1 MVHSIGGIQATTSGN
16 VGETM
21 ADWILYLV
29 LGLGGFIGLLILN
42 GVRIWWTRVR
52 PRQPKLH
59 ADWAA
64 DCELTTSAVF
74 NDSMITFRNVRDFH
88 WRTTRDRD
96 EKWADEVTVDSTKV
110 KHIWFVVDQFH
121 AFRGMSHTYLTF
133 EFFDGTCLSFSF
145 ETRRERGKK
154 YHPWTGLWRSYE
166 LYLLVGF
173 ERDVTQLRTHGRSNI
188 VSMYRVITPP
198 DKERQMIVQM
208 SHRLNQLATRPE
220 FYHTLF
226 KTCNT
231 SIVNAVNAVTP
242 GRIPF
247 LWRNFLPGY
256 TPKAALKLNLI
267 EDWGGL
273 EATMEKARVDRYA
286 QDWDEESDYSAFI
299 RGALPPS
306 PHDEQ

>member
-1 MVHSIGGIQATTSGN
+1 
-16 VGETM
+16 
-21 ADWILYLV
+21 
-29 LGLGGFIGLLILN
+29 
-42 GVRIWWTRVR
+42 
-52 PRQPKLH
+52 
-59 ADWAA
+59 
-64 DCELTTSAVF
+64 
-74 NDSMITFRNVRDFH
+74 
-88 WRTTRDRD
+88 
-96 EKWADEVTVDSTKV
+96 
-110 KHIWFVVDQFH
+110 
-121 AFRGMSHTYLTF
+121 MSHTYLTF

-173 ERDVTQLRTHGRSNI
+173 ERDVTQLRTHGRNNI

-208 SHRLNQLATRPE
+208 THRLNQLASRPE

-247 LWRNFLPGY
+247 GDVVGATIKGCQFPLDNESLTTGTRGISNIATGPSITVSVESGDL
-256 TPKAALKLNLI
+256 LLLI
-267 EDWGGL
+267 
-273 EATMEKARVDRYA
+273 MR
-286 QDWDEESDYSAFI
+286 
-299 RGALPPS
+299 
-306 PHDEQ
+306 

>member
-1 MVHSIGGIQATTSGN
+1 MATMVKDLST
-16 VGETM
+16 
-21 ADWILYLV
+21 WIMYV
-29 LGLGGFIGLLILN
+29 LSLLGVVIALLFLN
-42 GVRIWWTRVR
+42 GLWIWYTRIR

-59 ADWAA
+59 ANWAS
-64 DCELTTSAVF
+64 DCEFTPSAVF
-74 NDSMITFRNVRDFH
+74 NDSRITFRNVRDFH
-88 WRTTRDRD
+88 WRTTKDRD

-121 AFRGMSHTYLTF
+121 AFRGLSHTYLTF

-145 ETRRERGKK
+145 ETRRERGKR

-173 ERDVTQLRTHGRSNI
+173 ERDLTQLRTHGRSNI

-208 SHRLNQLATRPE
+208 AHRLNQLADRPE

-231 SIVNAVNAVTP
+231 SIVKAVNTVTP

-256 TPKAALKLNLI
+256 TPKAALKLKLI

-273 EATMEKARVDRYA
+273 EATMQRARVDEHA
-286 QDWDEESDYSAFI
+286 KNWDEESDYSAFL
-299 RGALPPS
+299 RSALPPS
-306 PHDEQ
+306 SLDEEQQIA